1 MNLLLRRLIMAVIAI
16 IAFSCSASA
25 QEYEAD
31 FIIGRYIRAYKTD
44 ADGQKWKVKIPN
56 GTRIQVNKRI
66 VTGDSTDCRDILAQ
80 FEYNG
85 ETYTTEARWLQFS
98 GNNPEGTPDLF
109 SDDDFSPTERFISD
123 NLPFT
128 RLSPLSAK
136 GRFLY
141 GLTLPLLELLLMA
154 AAVFLILRSTIK
166 RSAIPFVIA
175 VVLQV
180 YQTLMLGND
189 ALWWCLPEYQGLGG
203 SFVGF
208 IPLALYLALEFSYII
223 LVWTFSSG
231 NVRIWPVFLAAILQY
246 FAASISYATI
256 GNAWIGIIAIYAIP
270 LLMNGA
276 KGGSSGVKDTLLL
289 IAGMA
294 GFMVTLSAA
303 FFASMMIVTEIV
315 LVCPAAGIGLAFIF
329 KRLQNRDYTA
339 RQLPDGRWAVYNE
352 VFNTHMEA
360 LRHMERMRERDKARD
375 EQARRRNNW

>member
-1 MNLLLRRLIMAVIAI
+1 MKTFLTCLVLILIPIFAFSTPESADALATNGGLDSLERLIH
-16 IAFSCSASA
+16 
-25 QEYEAD
+25 
-31 FIIGRYIRAYKTD
+31 
-44 ADGQKWKVKIPN
+44 
-56 GTRIQVNKRI
+56 
-66 VTGDSTDCRDILAQ
+66 
-80 FEYNG
+80 
-85 ETYTTEARWLQFS
+85 
-98 GNNPEGTPDLF
+98 
-109 SDDDFSPTERFISD
+109 D
-123 NLPFT
+123 NLAFT
-128 RLSPLSAK
+128 RLDPASAMWN
-136 GRFLY
+136 FLH
-141 GLTLPLLELLLMA
+141 GPVLPVLELILMLF
-154 AAVFLILRSTIK
+154 AVVLILRSTVAK
-166 RSAIPFVIA
+166 SAIPFVIA

-276 KGGSSGVKDTLLL
+276 KGGSSGVNDTLLL

-315 LVCPAAGIGLAFIF
+315 LVCPAAGFGLAFLF

-339 RQLPDGRWAVYNE
+339 RQLPNGKWAVYND
-352 VFNTHMEA
+352 VFDTHAQA
-360 LRHMERMRERDKARD
+360 LRHIERMREQDKARD
-375 EQARRRNNW
+375 EQGRRRNNW